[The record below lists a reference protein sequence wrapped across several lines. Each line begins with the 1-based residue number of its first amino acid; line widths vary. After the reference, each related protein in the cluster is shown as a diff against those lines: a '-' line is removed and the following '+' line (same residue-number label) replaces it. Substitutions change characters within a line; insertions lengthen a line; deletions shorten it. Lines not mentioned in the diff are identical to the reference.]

1 MSKKQLS
8 GRTLNSFV
16 VFEVVNL
23 QGVTAKTTDTKVRA
37 NIIFIPVSISPLAY
51 CTINFYNKIRSG

>member
-37 NIIFIPVSISPLAY
+37 KIVFIPASIYPLAY
-51 CTINFYNKIRSG
+51 CTEN